1 VTIIRLIT
9 LFCTLLFLFGCASTP
24 KERAL
29 EGGIYTSADLNPDH
43 NNRPSPVVLRVYQ
56 LSSKVNFVNADFFSL
71 YDDAQALLAKDLI
84 SVEERELLPG
94 AHYKYNLELDPE
106 TNYVGIVVA
115 FREIDKAQWISVA
128 QVPEKEWFDLI
139 NKPVIEITIN
149 KLSALIEFRIP

>member
-1 VTIIRLIT
+1 MTIIRLIT
-9 LFCTLLFLFGCASTP
+9 LFCALLILFACASTP
-24 KERAL
+24 KERTL

-56 LSSKVNFVNADFFSL
+56 LSSKDNFVNADFFSL

-94 AHYKYNLELDPE
+94 AHYKYNLELNPE
-106 TNYVGIVVA
+106 TNYVGLVVA
-115 FREIDKAQWISVA
+115 FKEIDKARWLSVA
-128 QVPEKEWFDLI
+128 QVPEKKWFDLI
-139 NKPVIEITIN
+139 DKPVIEISIN